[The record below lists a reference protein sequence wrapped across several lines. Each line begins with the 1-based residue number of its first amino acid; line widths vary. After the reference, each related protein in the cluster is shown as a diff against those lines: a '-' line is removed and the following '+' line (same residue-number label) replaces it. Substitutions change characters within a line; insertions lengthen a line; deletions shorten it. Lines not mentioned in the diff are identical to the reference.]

1 MENIHMLRELR
12 MSHPFKRIFV
22 HTLIT
27 SLVFVGFTQS
37 VQAALISTE
46 QVVAVSAAQ
55 QNRAKIAATFERPE
69 VQAEL
74 EKMGIS
80 PEQAQARVAALTDAE
95 TASIAR
101 QVDTLPAGG
110 EGVVGALIFIFV
122 LLLVTDILGLTKV
135 FPFTR
140 SARR

>member
-1 MENIHMLRELR
+1 
-12 MSHPFKRIFV
+12 MSHPFKKIIA

-27 SLVFVGFTQS
+27 ALVFVGFTQS

-46 QVVAVSAAQ
+46 QVAAVAAAE
-55 QNRAKIAATFERPE
+55 QNRAKVAATFARTD

-74 EKMGIS
+74 MKMGITA
-80 PEQAQARVAALTDAE
+80 EQAQARVAAMTDTEA
-95 TASIAR
+95 ASIAS
-101 QVDTLPAGG
+101 QVDSLPAGG
-110 EGVVGALIFIFV
+110 DVLGALVFIFV